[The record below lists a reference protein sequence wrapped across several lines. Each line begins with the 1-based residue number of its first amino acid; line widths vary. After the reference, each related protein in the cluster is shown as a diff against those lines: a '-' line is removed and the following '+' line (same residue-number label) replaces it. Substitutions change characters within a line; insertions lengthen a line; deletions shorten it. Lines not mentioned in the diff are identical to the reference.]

1 MDSNHIWNRS
11 KMELSEPINFSYR
24 CLLNCYAFH
33 LDCFLDYYHKGWL
46 V

>member
-24 CLLNCYAFH
+24 CLLNYN
-33 LDCFLDYYHKGWL
+33 
-46 V
+46 VP